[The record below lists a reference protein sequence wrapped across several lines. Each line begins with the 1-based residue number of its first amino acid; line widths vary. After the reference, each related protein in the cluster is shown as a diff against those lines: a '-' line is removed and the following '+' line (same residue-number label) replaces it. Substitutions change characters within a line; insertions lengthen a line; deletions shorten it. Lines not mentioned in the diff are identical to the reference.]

1 MTAEHIAPAP
11 GAPAAQ
17 ARAAAEVRALIA
29 AAPEAQRWLPA
40 YDQEWEAALAAAR
53 VTYSLE
59 PALQVVADWR
69 MRLATAPAVR
79 MFVASGY
86 DDTTAVSLESV
97 IGPRQ

>member
-1 MTAEHIAPAP
+1 VTAEHIAPAP

-86 DDTTAVSLESV
+86 DDSDAVSLESV
-97 IGPRQ
+97 IGSRR